1 MVETLQRLFR
11 HYQEHGPA
19 LSAERLKK
27 LTAERRM
34 AEMEADRI
42 AGLYVPRSEISPI
55 LRNLSLNQRAALQ
68 NKLEVELPAKLVGLD
83 AISIRLRM
91 IETTNTICDMFN
103 MNTRQ
108 WLDGPPVPP
117 QV

>member
-42 AGLYVPRSEISPI
+42 AGLYVPRSEIAPI
-55 LRNLSLNQRAALQ
+55 LRNLSLNQRACLQ
-68 NKLEVELPAKLVGLD
+68 NILENEMPAKLTGLD
-83 AISIRLRM
+83 PITIRARM
-91 IETTNTICDMFN
+91 VETTDKICDMFN
-103 MNTRQ
+103 TSTRK
-108 WLDGPPVPP
+108 WLDSAPTEPL
-117 QV
+117 